1 MLLLNP
7 NVSWYA
13 RLKSYFRQKYP
24 VKAKNVEEFWN
35 SQSGDWHWLTEKVTP
50 VASLNRNLWRSS
62 VPSLSFYFLLGI
74 SAIIAT
80 VGLLANSVAIII
92 GAMIIA
98 PLIGPIMGIA
108 YSTTVANRRLLRRA
122 CLTLLIGI
130 IFTIAVSALTVF
142 LIGLKNITP
151 EILARTSPT
160 LLDLVI
166 ALAAGAAGTFARTRR
181 GIADAL
187 PGVAIA
193 VALVPPLSVVGIS
206 LAWQE
211 TSLATG
217 ALLLFL
223 TNLTGIIFSGVIIL
237 LLQSYGSV
245 ERAKKGLIFSLTML
259 FILGLPLGFSLRS
272 LIIQNNLNFKV
283 DNIVRNKVDTF
294 SNSDIRSIEVV
305 RVAEKIIVD
314 MEVATTGNSL
324 DRERLT
330 LVRDKLTKELEE
342 AVRLN
347 VKIVPVEHISI
358 PSRQ

>member
-24 VKAKNVEEFWN
+24 VKTKNVEELWN
-35 SQSGDWHWLTEKVTP
+35 SQSGDWQWLTEKTTP

-98 PLIGPIMGIA
+98 PLIGPITGIA

-122 CLTLLIGI
+122 FLTLLIGVV
-130 IFTIAVSALTVF
+130 FTVF
-142 LIGLKNITP
+142 ISAITVSLIGLKNITP

-160 LLDLVI
+160 LLDLII

-193 VALVPPLSVVGIS
+193 VALVPPLSVVGIAS
-206 LAWQE
+206 AWQE
-211 TSLATG
+211 TGLATG
-217 ALLLFL
+217 AFLLFL

-259 FILGLPLGFSLRS
+259 FILGLPLGLSLRG
-272 LIIQNNLNFKV
+272 LILQNNLHFKIN
-283 DNIVRNKVDTF
+283 NIVRNKLDVF
-294 SNSDIRSIEVV
+294 SNSDIRSIEIV
-305 RVAEKIIVD
+305 RSTDKITVD
-314 MEVATTGNSL
+314 MEVAITGNSL

-330 LVRDKLTKELEE
+330 IVRDKLTEELEK

-347 VKIVPVEHISI
+347 VKIIPIEYISI
-358 PSRQ
+358 PSQK